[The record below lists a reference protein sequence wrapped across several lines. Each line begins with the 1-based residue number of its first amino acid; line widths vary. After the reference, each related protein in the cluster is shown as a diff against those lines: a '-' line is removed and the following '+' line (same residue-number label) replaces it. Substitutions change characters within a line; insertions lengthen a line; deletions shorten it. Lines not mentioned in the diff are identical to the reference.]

1 MRELQRQ
8 RQRTKG
14 VALDIRAEGGA
25 AEEGGGE
32 EGGDAGD
39 GGAGLDSTFT
49 AQADASEVDPNM
61 LRYIEEQMKNGGS
74 ADGAAEG
81 AADGDEDSLYVAPAH
96 MREAIAL
103 GHLRHEQAMVQ
114 QGADEQGGAATRWL
128 AGIAEASISLGAG
141 AGRVLGNTY
150 ATRPLVCSTV
160 GGALGGGADGD
171 GGGDRGGQAARGR
184 TARAAR
190 RGGRRWRGAV
200 AGHSEQLQ
208 RKLPRAPARDRPGA
222 CSSRRRRRRCRR
234 WRRAPLHRRAARGRE
249 RWRRTQRI
257 QAAEALT
264 AQGESKP
271 ARPPCAHA
279 ARSITSTCI
288 KKRVVFSVLEVVR
301 GGCPLQRAAGRGA
314 GASSVS
320 LWATKSC

>member
-1 MRELQRQ
+1 MTDEAAPAPTFKKPRRPANIRKRGASEAEADADADAAPAGRPGNSLTVMRELQRQ

-14 VALDIRAEGGA
+14 VALDIMAEGGA

-128 AGIAEASISLGAG
+128 AGIAEVELSVEERMATVEATEAAKRRAVEQRAQRAAAAGGGVGPSLVIPSNFNANFH
-141 AGRVLGNTY
+141 AHRRET
-150 ATRPLVCSTV
+150 AQARAPP
-160 GGALGGGADGD
+160 GGGGGGA
-171 GGGDRGGQAARGR
+171 GGGGGPRCTDGLRAVESDGAALS
-184 TARAAR
+184 AFKR
-190 RGGRRWRGAV
+190 RK
-200 AGHSEQLQ
+200 H
-208 RKLPRAPARDRPGA
+208 
-222 CSSRRRRRRCRR
+222 
-234 WRRAPLHRRAARGRE
+234 
-249 RWRRTQRI
+249 
-257 QAAEALT
+257 
-264 AQGESKP
+264 
-271 ARPPCAHA
+271 
-279 ARSITSTCI
+279 
-288 KKRVVFSVLEVVR
+288 
-301 GGCPLQRAAGRGA
+301 
-314 GASSVS
+314 
-320 LWATKSC
+320 